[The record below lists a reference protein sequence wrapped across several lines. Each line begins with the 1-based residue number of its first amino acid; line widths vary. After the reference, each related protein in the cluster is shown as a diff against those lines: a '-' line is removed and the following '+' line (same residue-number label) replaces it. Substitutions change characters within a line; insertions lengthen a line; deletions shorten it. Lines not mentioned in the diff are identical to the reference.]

1 VPPGS
6 DGQPRAGHYIGSQH
20 SDDGWSLVRLCQVI
34 GENWRSNRGRPYD
47 APVIPCAYLRV
58 FRPLETFAETERL
71 RWERYII
78 SGTRPSPLPPIY
90 REESLVADGS
100 LGLIASNEGD
110 HADIRLVEGRYFVC
124 PWRTRLR
131 VLASILSLRESSPF
145 EMADAFVPDS
155 EARRAA
161 RELARLKRREP
172 TAVPSMLQSPWHV
185 PIRWF
190 ALFDEEERRVVE
202 RPEGGHRLFY
212 WTPIGTARRRAEAA
226 LEALQRSQLEPVS
239 SMIKEMLEWL
249 AAFDARSMVELDYAD
264 VSAMFGWDEL
274 DNDHSARDIQAAV
287 TGLMEGDLTLA
298 TEMYQAVA
306 QHWAEVRSR
315 ESLN

>member
-1 VPPGS
+1 
-6 DGQPRAGHYIGSQH
+6 
-20 SDDGWSLVRLCQVI
+20 
-34 GENWRSNRGRPYD
+34 
-47 APVIPCAYLRV
+47 VIPCAYLRV

-100 LGLIASNEGD
+100 LGLIASDDGD
-110 HADIRLVEGRYFVC
+110 HADVRLVEGRYFVC

-190 ALFDEEERRVVE
+190 VLVDEAERHLVE
-202 RPEGGHRLFY
+202 RDQGDYRLYY
-212 WTPIGTARRRAEAA
+212 WTPITVAKRRAEEAF
-226 LEALQRSQLEPVS
+226 EALRRSELEPVS
-239 SMIKEMLEWL
+239 EAVRELGQWL
-249 AAFDARSMVELDYAD
+249 SAFNPHSMVELDYAG
-264 VSAMFGWDEL
+264 VSSLFSWDEL
-274 DNDHSARDIQAAV
+274 DNDHGGREIQEAV
-287 TGLMEGDLTLA
+287 CALKRADGLGRATDL
-298 TEMYQAVA
+298 YQAVSA
-306 QHWAEVRSR
+306 RWAEARGR